1 MELHTYQKNCLRS
14 LSAFLAAMAEREQS
28 PQQVFAAMQNRPYYP
43 PPFLP
48 ESMPYVC
55 IRIPTGGGKT
65 LLAAHAAGRTAKEYL
80 KAKTPTILWL
90 APSDAIVS
98 QTLKL
103 LKDTRHPC
111 HLALAKYFHGVN
123 CISVAD
129 ALRVNKHDMD
139 EAATVIV
146 ATVQSL
152 RRSQTA
158 KLKIYDDNGALMPH
172 FYSLPDELRDELEQE
187 DGGIFRSL
195 ANVIKLRRPI
205 VVSDEAHNSGT
216 SLSFESL
223 ARFAPS
229 CILEFTATPQTRNAP
244 AQKKYPSNVISQA
257 SARELQNAN
266 MIKFPLNFEVHSDWR
281 ENIRAAVVKRDKL
294 EAVAKKEKDYI
305 RPIVLYQ
312 AENANET
319 ATADVVKQ
327 ALLELGVS
335 TEEIAV
341 HTGTTRELQ
350 KQANTDLFSPQC
362 PIRHIITVK
371 ALTEGWDCSFAY
383 ILCTMANMQSEKAV
397 EQILGRI
404 LRLPGARRQSQ
415 KSLNECYAFAS
426 RGNVAQVAENLKD
439 TLVKKSGFQI
449 MEAADFINLPDDC
462 PLLPG
467 FGRPTLAP
475 TRRGIK
481 PLVVPLL
488 AVRESGV
495 LDLLERAHFLGTK
508 WSIAKAKPNMSD
520 FSPPTITVGRGV
532 IFVREDGKVKVK
544 PGGEGDSPD
553 SADAIHGQLMLLE
566 ADKKW
571 TVATLAA
578 ELDADIEHPDIP
590 QTESAP
596 FILAAVNQLAKK
608 YTIPQ
613 LARWLPYIKK
623 RLESDIDKLRRE
635 QIQKGWQQMLLMKAV
650 EGGRLEL
657 SAEHAV
663 SFERR
668 RYAPHWLCP
677 AADMFRK
684 HLFPEVGEL
693 KGGGEEWDC
702 ACFLDSMPEVEVW
715 VRNLDQRDNSFGLQ
729 TSSDKFYPDFVCRL
743 TDGRIMVVEY
753 KAEKSWSDE
762 DSTEKRNL
770 GEMWAA
776 VGGDKYLFV
785 MPKGRNNLNAIE
797 ECVRGE

>member
-1 MELHTYQKNCLRS
+1 MELHTYQKNCLKE
-14 LSAFLAAMAEREQS
+14 LSAFFAAVAERGRS
-28 PQQVFAAMQNRPYYP
+28 PQQAFAAMRNRPYFP

-65 LLAAHAAGRTAKEYL
+65 LLAAHAAGRTARKYL
-80 KAKTPTILWL
+80 NTKTPTILWL
-90 APSDAIVS
+90 APTGTIVS

-103 LKDTRHPC
+103 LKDERHPC
-111 HLALAKYFHGVN
+111 HLALVKYFGGVN

-152 RRSQTA
+152 RRSETA

-172 FYSLPDELRDELEQE
+172 FDSLPDELRDKLVQE
-187 DGGIFRSL
+187 DGKFFSL
-195 ANVIKLRRPI
+195 ANVIRLRRPI

-216 SLSFESL
+216 SLSFKSL
-223 ARFAPS
+223 ERFAPS
-229 CILEFTATPQTRNAP
+229 CILEFTATPQTKNQP
-244 AQKKYPSNVISQA
+244 AKKKYASNVLSQA

-281 ENIRAAVVKRDKL
+281 ENIRAAVAKRDKL
-294 EAVAKKEKDYI
+294 ERAAKKEGNHI

-312 AENANET
+312 AENADET
-319 ATADVVKQ
+319 ATAEVVKQ
-327 ALLELGVS
+327 ALLDFKVS
-335 TEEIAV
+335 AEEIAV

-350 KQANTDLFSPQC
+350 KQANTDLFSRQC
-362 PIRHIITVK
+362 PIRHIITVR
-371 ALTEGWDCSFAY
+371 ALAEGWDCSFAY
-383 ILCTMANMQSEKAV
+383 VLCTMANLQSPKAV

-426 RGNVAQVAENLKD
+426 KGNVAEVAKNLKD

-467 FGRPTLAP
+467 FGRPTPAP
-475 TRRGIK
+475 TQRGMSI
-481 PLVVPLL
+481 VVPLL

-508 WSIAKAKPNMSD
+508 WSIAKAKPDMSD
-520 FSPPTITVGRGV
+520 FSPPTIAVDRGV
-532 IFVREDGKVKVK
+532 IFVREDGKVQVK
-544 PGGEGDSPD
+544 PGGEGNSPD

-578 ELDADIEHPDIP
+578 ELDADIDHPDIP

-608 YTIPQ
+608 HTIPQ

-635 QIQKGWQQMLLMKAV
+635 QIEKGWQQMLLTKTV
-650 EGGRLEL
+650 EGGRLEV

-677 AADMFRK
+677 DADMLNK
-684 HLFPEVGEL
+684 HLFPGEVGEL
-693 KGGGEEWDC
+693 KGGGEEWNC
-702 ACFLDSMPEVEVW
+702 ACFLNSMPEVKVW
-715 VRNLDQRDNSFGLQ
+715 VRNLEKRDNSFWLQ

-743 TDGRIMVVEY
+743 TDGRIMAVEY
-753 KAEKSWSDE
+753 KGSDRWGNP

-770 GEMWAA
+770 GEMWAQL
-776 VGGDKYLFV
+776 GGDKCLFV
-785 MPKGRNNLNAIE
+785 MPKGQKWSEIE
-797 ECVRGE
+797 KCVRGE